1 MYFFFFVEKIN
12 LKYSY
17 MLLNSV
23 HITLFNETQRRLTT
37 VSNVMVVGTGRL
49 NIVATLL
56 STDMYSTVKIIACG
70 IINCRALF
78 EELIMR

>member
-1 MYFFFFVEKIN
+1 
-12 LKYSY
+12 

-37 VSNVMVVGTGRL
+37 VSNIMFFWDWPTQHCGHSIEHGHVFDCQDNRL
-49 NIVATLL
+49 WV
-56 STDMYSTVKIIACG
+56 
-70 IINCRALF
+70 INCRALF

>member
-1 MYFFFFVEKIN
+1 MILAT

-37 VSNVMVVGTGRL
+37 VSNMMVVGTGRL
-49 NIVATLL
+49 TIVATLL
-56 STDMYSTVKIIACG
+56 STDMYSTVKVIACG
-70 IINCRALF
+70 SLTVV
-78 EELIMR
+78 LSLKS